1 MIRRVK
7 WTSRATADHVS
18 KVCIPFFVLLKEPII
33 YFKNCDLLTLFLS
46 AGPALTLSIALLPAQ
61 KVQVST
67 WWIWL
72 KWPINKIVNFGL
84 LWFSDTC
91 CRIKQDETGAETV
104 EKQPV
109 ERVHWFFSATQIY
122 AIPKMNS
129 SGPHLS
135 NDIAEKYVLCTQRQK
150 HRFLRCGMLDLYQSR
165 KWYFRQLKGNVGKVS
180 G

>member
-1 MIRRVK
+1 MIAKPFTSTCSLLAHLLWREVVAVSWMIRRVK
-7 WTSRATADHVS
+7 WTNRATADHVS

-91 CRIKQDETGAETV
+91 CRIKQDEVGRQDGAETV

-109 ERVHWFFSATQIY
+109 ECIDFFFSETQIY
-122 AIPKMNS
+122 AIPKWI
-129 SGPHLS
+129 HLAH
-135 NDIAEKYVLCTQRQK
+135 I
-150 HRFLRCGMLDLYQSR
+150 
-165 KWYFRQLKGNVGKVS
+165 
-180 G
+180 